1 MTFTLTIYR
10 SGVWWGW
17 FYTRHVRSWR
27 WAQLYIGRIGIG
39 WQVKNV

>member
-1 MTFTLTIYR
+1 MTISLTIYK

-27 WAQLYIGRIGIG
+27 WAMLYIGRIGIG
-39 WQVKNV
+39 WQVK